1 MYYFIIP
8 LLAVLVV
15 LGQIDD
21 ELSEEAVDLISRIDP
36 EAESESYLY
45 LLGIFAKEGDSPLQ
59 VGRNLLAEYR
69 KLDKDESYQIADYSE
84 SDRLPLP
91 EGEAFCTFWEEG
103 CFEKLFSS
111 DFDIEQLKSEYR
123 VLLSRSNEFYL
134 LDDYK
139 NLSKPTLHEQF
150 PAYSYLSRVERIK
163 VIDTIAS
170 HRQGNS
176 EDAVAQLGSQFK
188 KLRRAMEL
196 QDTLVGK
203 LVFLMGLSE
212 VLDVLSVILY
222 EENIKQE
229 EIDNLNK
236 IEKSF
241 YMVAAREFAM
251 GYHMYKKLDKHPNF
265 FEEETNYP
273 GWMVRV
279 LFKPNMSINETAPRF
294 TELDDLSNLSPSE
307 FASYISNRP
316 NMESRGIS
324 IRNYVGRVLNDI
336 SPDFSKYVA
345 KFNDFE
351 SKLALFNQV
360 HGSQLK
366 RSDMHNPYYGP
377 ETPEEK
383 NGSLCFSGP
392 LEDERSLRCLR
403 LTVKK

>member
-163 VIDTIAS
+163 VIDAIAS

-265 FEEETNYP
+265 FEEET
-273 GWMVRV
+273 
-279 LFKPNMSINETAPRF
+279 T
-294 TELDDLSNLSPSE
+294 
-307 FASYISNRP
+307 YISNRP